1 VKKLICL
8 LFAFVCVTAAL
19 AQTETKALARAKE
32 NMYLLKIGNFSSI
45 EKRLD
50 ATMSRMIDAS
60 KLQGLWE
67 GLQMQYGNLVQ
78 MGETSI
84 KTKDS
89 LYVCLTQLQFEKT
102 KLNFK
107 LVLNYK
113 LQIAGLFLEPMEVPY
128 APAAWVDPRLFFE
141 VKKAVP
147 VAAYPSEGI
156 LTLPNVQEKVPL
168 IIIVG
173 GSGPTDKDLSMG
185 PNRIY
190 KDMAW
195 GLATQGIAS
204 YRYDKR
210 TRAYASKMGN
220 PDLLTVKEEYLEDLQ
235 AIVAKFS
242 KHESIDSSKVFI
254 LGHSEGGYL
263 IPWFS
268 SEVKGVKGFI
278 IAAGNYNKMA
288 DMVSSQLLH
297 LQKHTRS
304 EQERAGLQAILARV
318 PYAQHKLTL
327 QSPKDSLPLGLSAAY
342 MVFLNEKSPSNYLT
356 ALKGSPTL
364 VLQGARD
371 YQVPVTEFEA
381 WKAALANHPQVT
393 FQLYH
398 QLNHI
403 FMAGEGICLPAEY
416 TEPGNV
422 SKTMLLDIAAWIKAN

>member
-1 VKKLICL
+1 M
-8 LFAFVCVTAAL
+8 FVYVNAAL
-19 AQTETKALARAKE
+19 GQTETKALARAKE
-32 NMYLLKIGNFSSI
+32 NMFLLKTGKFSSL

-50 ATMSRMIDAS
+50 PTMSRMVDAS

-67 GLQMQYGNLVQ
+67 GLQMQYGNLLQ
-78 MGETSI
+78 MGETTI
-84 KTKDS
+84 KTKDT
-89 LYVCLTQLQFEKT
+89 LFLCITPLQFEKT
-102 KLNFK
+102 KLNFR
-107 LVLNYK
+107 LVLNHK
-113 LQIAGLFLEPMEVPY
+113 LQISGLFIEPTEVPY
-128 APAAWVDPRLFFE
+128 APAAWVDPSLFYE

-147 VAAYPSEGI
+147 IAAFPSEGI

-168 IIIVG
+168 LIIVG

-185 PNRIY
+185 PNKIY

-210 TRAYASKMGN
+210 TRAFAAKMGN
-220 PDLLTVKEEYLEDLQ
+220 QDLLTVKEEYLEDLQ

-242 KHESIDSSKVFI
+242 RHESIDSNRIFV

-263 IPWFS
+263 IPWFA

-278 IAAGNYNKMA
+278 IGAGNYHKLA
-288 DMVSSQLLH
+288 DMISAQLLH
-297 LQKHTRS
+297 LNRYTRS
-304 EQERAGLQAILARV
+304 EKERADLLAILARV
-318 PYAQHKLTL
+318 PYAQNKLNL
-327 QSPKDSLPLGLSAAY
+327 QSPKDSLPLGLSA
-342 MVFLNEKSPSNYLT
+342 NYLINLNT
-356 ALKGSPTL
+356 KAPVNYLSFLQRYPVL
-364 VLQGARD
+364 VLQGGRD

-381 WKAALANHPQVT
+381 WKVALANHPQVT

-403 FMAGEGICLPAEY
+403 FMKGEGVCLPSEY

-422 SKTMLLDIAAWIKAN
+422 SKTLILDIAAWVKAN